1 MDVILRFDVPKLG
14 RAGQAISVSDGYARN
29 YLFPQAIAEKATKD
43 NMAKIESELRK
54 RSVAEAKE
62 KEACETLAAK
72 LADVSVTIP
81 RKAGEDDKLFG
92 SVTNIDIAKALEK
105 EGITIDRKK
114 ILVDP
119 PIRELGVVSV
129 DISLHYDVTATV
141 RVWVVRE

>member
-14 RAGQAISVSDGYARN
+14 RAGQAVTVSDGYARN
-29 YLFPQAIAEKATKD
+29 YLLPQALAEAATKD
-43 NMAKIESELRK
+43 NMAKIEAELRK
-54 RSVAEAKE
+54 RSVEEAKE

-72 LADVSVTIP
+72 LAEVSVTIP

-129 DISLHYDVTATV
+129 DISLHHDVAATV

>member
-14 RAGQAISVSDGYARN
+14 RAGQAVTVSDGYARN
-29 YLFPQAIAEKATKD
+29 YLFPKSLAEAATKD
-43 NMAKIESELRK
+43 NMAKIEAELRK

-72 LADVSVTIP
+72 LAEVSVTIP

>member
-14 RAGQAISVSDGYARN
+14 RAGQAVTVSDGYARN
-29 YLFPQAIAEKATKD
+29 YLLPKALAEAATKE
-43 NMAKIESELRK
+43 NMAKIEAELRK

-72 LADVSVTIP
+72 LAEVSVTIP

-119 PIRELGVVSV
+119 PIKELGVISV
-129 DISLHYDVTATV
+129 DIALHHDVTATV

>member
-14 RAGQAISVSDGYARN
+14 RAGQAVTVSDGYARN
-29 YLFPQAIAEKATKD
+29 YLLPQALAEAATKD
-43 NMAKIESELRK
+43 NMAKIEAELRK
-54 RSVAEAKE
+54 RSVEEAKE

-72 LADVSVTIP
+72 LAEVSVTIP

-129 DISLHYDVTATV
+129 DIALHHDVAATV

>member
-14 RAGQAISVSDGYARN
+14 RAGQAVNVSDGYARN
-29 YLFPQAIAEKATKD
+29 YLFPQSLAEAATKD
-43 NMAKIESELRK
+43 NMAKIEAELRK

-72 LADVSVTIP
+72 LAEVSVTIP

>member
-14 RAGQAISVSDGYARN
+14 RAGQAVTVSDGYARN
-29 YLFPQAIAEKATKD
+29 YLLPQALAEAATKD
-43 NMAKIESELRK
+43 NMAKIEAELRK
-54 RSVAEAKE
+54 RSVEEAKE

-72 LADVSVTIP
+72 LAEVSVTIP

-105 EGITIDRKK
+105 EGIAIDRKK

-129 DISLHYDVTATV
+129 DISLHHDVAATV

>member
-14 RAGQAISVSDGYARN
+14 RAGQAVTVSDGYARN
-29 YLFPQAIAEKATKD
+29 YLFPQSLAEAATKD
-43 NMAKIESELRK
+43 NMAKIEAELRK

-72 LADVSVTIP
+72 LAEVSVTIP

-105 EGITIDRKK
+105 EGVSIDRKK

-119 PIRELGVVSV
+119 PIKDLGVVSV
-129 DISLHYDVTATV
+129 DIALHHDVTATV

>member
-14 RAGQAISVSDGYARN
+14 RAGQAVTVSDGYARN
-29 YLFPQAIAEKATKD
+29 YLLPQALAEAATKD
-43 NMAKIESELRK
+43 NMAKIEAELRK
-54 RSVAEAKE
+54 RSIAEAKE
-62 KEACETLAAK
+62 KETCEILAAK
-72 LADVSVTIP
+72 LAEVSVTIP

-105 EGITIDRKK
+105 ENITIDRKK

-129 DISLHYDVTATV
+129 DIALHHDVTATV

>member
-14 RAGQAISVSDGYARN
+14 RAGQAVTVSDGYARN
-29 YLFPQAIAEKATKD
+29 YLFPQSLAEAATKD
-43 NMAKIESELRK
+43 NMAKIEAELRK

-72 LADVSVTIP
+72 LAEVSVTIP

-141 RVWVVRE
+141 RVWVVR

>member
-1 MDVILRFDVPKLG
+1 MDVILRFNVPKLG
-14 RAGQAISVSDGYARN
+14 RAGQPVTVSDGYARN
-29 YLFPQAIAEKATKD
+29 YLLPKALAEAATKD
-43 NMAKIESELRK
+43 NMAKIEAELRK

-62 KEACETLAAK
+62 KEACEILAAK
-72 LADVSVTIP
+72 LAEVSVTIP

-105 EGITIDRKK
+105 EGIKIDRKK

-119 PIRELGVVSV
+119 PIRDLGVVSV
-129 DISLHYDVTATV
+129 DIALHHGVTATV

>member
-14 RAGQAISVSDGYARN
+14 RAGQAVTVSDGYARN
-29 YLFPQAIAEKATKD
+29 YLFPKSLAEAANKD
-43 NMAKIESELRK
+43 NMAKIEAELRK

-62 KEACETLAAK
+62 KEACESLAAK
-72 LADVSVTIP
+72 LAEVSVTIA

-105 EGITIDRKK
+105 EGITVDRKK

>member
-14 RAGQAISVSDGYARN
+14 RAGQAVTVSDGYARN
-29 YLFPQAIAEKATKD
+29 YLFPKALAEAATKD
-43 NMAKIESELRK
+43 NMAKIEAELRK

-62 KEACETLAAK
+62 KETCETLAAK
-72 LADVSVTIP
+72 LAEVSVTIP

>member
-14 RAGQAISVSDGYARN
+14 RAGQAVTVSDGYARN
-29 YLFPQAIAEKATKD
+29 YLLPQALAEAATKD
-43 NMAKIESELRK
+43 NMAKIEAELRK
-54 RSVAEAKE
+54 RSVEEAKE
-62 KEACETLAAK
+62 KEVCETLAAK
-72 LADVSVTIP
+72 LAEVSVTIP

-129 DISLHYDVTATV
+129 DISLHHDVTAAV

>member
-14 RAGQAISVSDGYARN
+14 RAGQAVTVSDGYARN
-29 YLFPQAIAEKATKD
+29 YLFPQSLAEAATKD
-43 NMAKIESELRK
+43 NMAKIEAELRK

-72 LADVSVTIP
+72 LAEVSVTIP

>member
-105 EGITIDRKK
+105 EGVTIDRKK

-119 PIRELGVVSV
+119 PIKELGVVSV
-129 DISLHYDVTATV
+129 NIALHYDVTATV

>member
-14 RAGQAISVSDGYARN
+14 RAGQAVKVSDGYARN
-29 YLFPQAIAEKATKD
+29 YLFPQSLAEAATKD
-43 NMAKIESELRK
+43 NMAKIEAELRK
-54 RSVAEAKE
+54 RSVAEEKE

-72 LADVSVTIP
+72 LAEVSVTIP

>member
-14 RAGQAISVSDGYARN
+14 RAGQAVTVSDGYARN
-29 YLFPQAIAEKATKD
+29 YLLPQALAEAATKD
-43 NMAKIESELRK
+43 NMAKIEAELRK
-54 RSVAEAKE
+54 RSVEEAKE

-72 LADVSVTIP
+72 LAEVSVTIP

-129 DISLHYDVTATV
+129 DISLHHDVTATV

>member
-14 RAGQAISVSDGYARN
+14 RAGQAVTVSDGYARN
-29 YLFPQAIAEKATKD
+29 YLLPQALAEAATKD
-43 NMAKIESELRK
+43 NMAKIEAELRK
-54 RSVAEAKE
+54 RSIAETKE
-62 KEACETLAAK
+62 KEACEILAAK
-72 LADVSVTIP
+72 LAEVSVTIP

-105 EGITIDRKK
+105 EEITIDRKK

-129 DISLHYDVTATV
+129 NIALHHDVTATV